1 MQPSSWST
9 LTATTTLKNETNEK
23 SSEASE
29 IQTPTPEKS
38 RPQVSIIIPVYNEEE
53 NVEALQN
60 HLNKTLDQLKID
72 YEIIYVDDGSK
83 DRSFALLENI
93 AAQDNRIKVIKFRKN
108 HGQTAAMSAAIDVS
122 NGEIIVPLDADLQND
137 PQDIPNLLRKIAEG
151 YDVVSGW
158 RKKRKDTFITRKLP
172 SVLAN
177 HLISRVTGVY
187 LHDYGCS
194 LKAYRSEIIK
204 NVRLY
209 GEMHRFI
216 PAFCALEGAKIT
228 EIPVNH
234 HPRMAGKSKYGLS
247 RTLKVF
253 LDLVVVKFLG
263 DYAKRPIHFFGTVGI
278 ILCLAS
284 MLSGVISLYKEF
296 TEPQVYLHNNLF
308 IFLSVFIF
316 VAGIQFIVV
325 GLLAELLI
333 RIYHESQSKKTY
345 TIAKTVN
352 LPSL

>member
-253 LDLVVVKFLG
+253 LDLMVVKFLG

>member
-1 MQPSSWST
+1 MQPSSLST
-9 LTATTTLKNETNEK
+9 LTATTTLKSETPEK
-23 SSEASE
+23 ASE
-29 IQTPTPEKS
+29 VSETQTPITEKS

-83 DRSFALLENI
+83 DRSFALLENL
-93 AAQDNRIKVIKFRKN
+93 ATQDTRIKVIKFRKN

-228 EIPVNH
+228 EIPVDH

-253 LDLVVVKFLG
+253 LDLMVVKFLG

-278 ILCLAS
+278 LLCLAS

-316 VAGIQFIVV
+316 VAGIQFIIV

-352 LPSL
+352 LSSL

>member
-9 LTATTTLKNETNEK
+9 LTATATLKNETNEK

-29 IQTPTPEKS
+29 IQTSTPEKS

-253 LDLVVVKFLG
+253 LDLMVVKFLG